1 MKLTVI
7 VTVYNE
13 KDTILRAVEDALS
26 LKIDKEIIVVDNCS
40 TDGTVDIL
48 KSIKEPNIKIIYQ
61 PENYGYGVSVLTG
74 LNMAKGEYIYIQH
87 SDLEYDISC
96 VYEMLGLAEKENLD
110 VILGSRL
117 MSRKDESK
125 FKIFRERPWYLG
137 TFITTFLVNLLFGK
151 QFIDIIGNR
160 FFRTRALK
168 AMDMKSLKSGFD
180 FEIASK
186 AVKAKLGLKVR
197 EIPVA
202 YKPRTSGKKVC
213 LMDIFPAVWTIFKVR
228 FSLI

>member
-202 YKPRTSGKKVC
+202 YKPRTSGKKVR
-213 LMDIFPAVWTIFKVR
+213 LIDIFPAVWTIFKVR